1 MAPLLG
7 AQTMTQEDKV
17 VMEQAKENAVRFLIR
32 QMEHNQELVE
42 AYKDEYGTDG
52 WRELGDTYE
61 YLVYN

>member
-1 MAPLLG
+1 
-7 AQTMTQEDKV
+7 MTQEDKV